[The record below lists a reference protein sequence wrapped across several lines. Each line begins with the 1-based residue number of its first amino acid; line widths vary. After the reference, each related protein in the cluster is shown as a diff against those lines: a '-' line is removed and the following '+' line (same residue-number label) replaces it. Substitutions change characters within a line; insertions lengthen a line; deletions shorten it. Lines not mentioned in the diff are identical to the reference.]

1 MQGGDI
7 MEELSLKGGAGTR
20 WGLGGG
26 LIASL
31 CCLGPTVA
39 ALFGLTGATFL
50 FGMLKYRPYFLA
62 AGAVFAVAGVG
73 LALRRSRQT
82 CDVAQHSRNQ
92 WLFPAAALLSFGAS
106 YGLLTY
112 VTPTLVY
119 RSLTPAA
126 AESQPAKADT
136 YAPVVLP
143 AQVTVV
149 APAIAPSDDQASTS
163 AVPSGAEVQDSTSSQ
178 PDVVVP
184 AAPDAESAAVPA
196 QQVEP
201 PVGEAAGPRR
211 ATLAIRGMT

>member
-1 MQGGDI
+1 MQKF
-7 MEELSLKGGAGTR
+7 SLKGETGTR

-39 ALFGLTGATFL
+39 ALFGLTSASFL
-50 FGMLKYRPYFLA
+50 FGMLRYRPYFLA
-62 AGAVFAVAGVG
+62 AGVVFAVAGVG

-82 CDVAQHSRNQ
+82 CDVVQHRRNR

-126 AESQPAKADT
+126 AESQPAKKDDT

-143 AQVTVV
+143 GEVTIV
-149 APAIAPSDDQASTS
+149 APDMAASEDKNVVNNESTS
-163 AVPSGAEVQDSTSSQ
+163 TQPEAAAATTPEVQA
-178 PDVVVP
+178 PE
-184 AAPDAESAAVPA
+184 AAPAPAEAPA
-196 QQVEP
+196 
-201 PVGEAAGPRR
+201 GDAAGPRR
-211 ATLAIRGMT
+211 ATLAIQGMT